1 MAPRIR
7 LGLNDATVGVD
18 EPASAAST
26 NPSLSVKPAAK
37 YFADDYARDFTEH
50 GNESLCGGP
59 LQDMMRKAESGRF
72 PGFAKYA
79 LCQFALNLHNQ
90 AFHAHFPHLHRSWLT
105 YAAPF
110 GDTRRCFSGH
120 GLASQKPDAILWFI
134 QQPPDASLTP
144 IYFAEDELGD
154 SIRFFFR
161 DYLQMFADSA
171 PISDFV
177 PADYLAAVAA
187 DAECCASLLTPDG
200 WIERNIALYLPT

>member
-1 MAPRIR
+1 M
-7 LGLNDATVGVD
+7 
-18 EPASAAST
+18 
-26 NPSLSVKPAAK
+26 KPAAK
-37 YFADDYARDFTEH
+37 YFAEDYARDFAEH

-59 LQDMMRKAESGRF
+59 LRDMMRRAKSGRF
-72 PGFAKYA
+72 PGFPEYA

-90 AFHAHFPHLHRSWLT
+90 AFHAHFPHIHRYWLT

-110 GDTRRCFSGH
+110 GDTLRCCSGH

-134 QQPPDASLTP
+134 QQPLDASLTP
-144 IYFAEDELGD
+144 IHYAEDQLCD
-154 SIRFFFR
+154 FISFFFR

-187 DAECCASLLTPDG
+187 DVECCASLLTPDG
-200 WIERNIALYLPT
+200 WSGRNITLYLPTLTGVSLRP